1 MSIERHNQTN
11 RPQPFLPWRAI
22 ISVFAMLLVLS
33 LIFFGA
39 IFSLTPS
46 GQAAGKWLNWLF
58 ALDSIQ
64 LWWYVTRASGIV
76 AYLLLW
82 FSMVLGLAVTSK
94 FFDRL
99 LDRVFTYDFHQF
111 ISLLS
116 IAFIV
121 LHVAVLMLDRYLPY
135 SVWQTLVPFISPY
148 RPFWVGVGVIGF
160 YLILLVTITFYIRN
174 RIGMRAFRI
183 IHVLSLVS
191 YLGATLHGIYAGT
204 DSPLPAMQLLYK
216 GTALV
221 VIFLTVF
228 WLVLIGLR
236 RLEASRKALAAA
248 RLPRHRRHAT
258 PTT

>member
-22 ISVFAMLLVLS
+22 ISVFATLLVLS

-82 FSMVLGLAVTSK
+82 FSMVLGLAVSSK

-116 IAFIV
+116 IAFMV

-221 VIFLTVF
+221 VIFLSVF